1 MVIRACALGFETITL
16 RLWYKHGPISTYQD
30 LPQSV
35 HEVTAY
41 QIKMAGLPANDLK
54 EYLIENVVKTG
65 NRLGKGAYGEVMEL
79 IVDGSTLCAG
89 KQLHDILVDP
99 LNIGSEASTARFG
112 SECSLMA
119 QINHPNIVQF
129 MGVCYIEPSVHP
141 LLVMERLDTSL
152 DNVLEKQ
159 ANIPLPVV
167 ISVLLDIASGL
178 VYLHEFTPPIVHR
191 DLTARNV
198 LLKLPSLQAKIADL
212 GNAMIVDPSKLR
224 ILSKAPGT
232 TTYMPPEA
240 LQEVPKYDTQLD
252 IFSFGHLAL
261 YALTAEFPVMAANT
275 YIDRETRIL
284 HARTEVERR
293 GKHVDKMVERLT
305 NDHSIT
311 RMVVRCLSNL
321 PEERYVS
328 INFALHHYYYTDG
341 ILYNYCTPWVA
352 INTLFNESVCNNRF
366 IIHYSINISLT
377 VDMATTT

>member
-1 MVIRACALGFETITL
+1 MALRGALAT
-16 RLWYKHGPISTYQD
+16 S
-30 LPQSV
+30 
-35 HEVTAY
+35 
-41 QIKMAGLPANDLK
+41 DLK
-54 EYLIENVVKTG
+54 EYLIDNVKKTG
-65 NRLGKGAYGEVMEL
+65 NKLGTGAFGEVWEL
-79 IVDGSTLCAG
+79 LVDGATLCAG

-99 LNIGSEASTARFG
+99 LNIGSEASAARFS

-119 QINHPNIVQF
+119 QVDHPNIVQF
-129 MGVCYIEPSVHP
+129 MGVCFIEPSVHP

-232 TTYMPPEA
+232 TSYMPPEA

-261 YALTAEFPVMAANT
+261 YALTEEFPTVTANT
-275 YIDRETRIL
+275 YINRETKKL
-284 HARTEVERR
+284 QARTEVERR
-293 GKHVDKMVERLT
+293 NKHVGKMTVKMTEE
-305 NDHSIT
+305 NKIT
-311 RMVVRCLSNL
+311 KVIIRCLHNL
-321 PEERYVS
+321 PEERYGY
-328 INFALHHYYYTDG
+328 F
-341 ILYNYCTPWVA
+341 
-352 INTLFNESVCNNRF
+352 
-366 IIHYSINISLT
+366 
-377 VDMATTT
+377 

>member
-1 MVIRACALGFETITL
+1 MALRGALAT
-16 RLWYKHGPISTYQD
+16 S
-30 LPQSV
+30 
-35 HEVTAY
+35 
-41 QIKMAGLPANDLK
+41 DLK
-54 EYLIENVVKTG
+54 DYLIDNVKKTG
-65 NRLGKGAYGEVMEL
+65 NKLGTGAFGEVWEL
-79 IVDGSTLCAG
+79 LVDGATLCAG

-167 ISVLLDIASGL
+167 ISVLLDITSGL

-261 YALTAEFPVMAANT
+261 YALTEEFPTVAANT
-275 YIDRETRIL
+275 YINRETRKL
-284 HARTEVERR
+284 QARTEVERR
-293 GKHVDKMVERLT
+293 NKHVAKMIVKMTEE
-305 NDHSIT
+305 HKIT
-311 RMVVRCLSNL
+311 KVITQCLHNL
-321 PEERYVS
+321 PEERYS
-328 INFALHHYYYTDG
+328 
-341 ILYNYCTPWVA
+341 
-352 INTLFNESVCNNRF
+352 
-366 IIHYSINISLT
+366 
-377 VDMATTT
+377 